1 LASDEARSLLKP
13 VRYLYLLLALLSLIF
28 TLYCFVVYR
37 MMMPKVNSPKLISKI
52 VEAAEQSLETIE
64 ISFVKDIVIKNQ
76 KLLCKFVH
84 TL

>member
-1 LASDEARSLLKP
+1 
-13 VRYLYLLLALLSLIF
+13 
-28 TLYCFVVYR
+28 
-37 MMMPKVNSPKLISKI
+37 MPKVNSPKLISKI